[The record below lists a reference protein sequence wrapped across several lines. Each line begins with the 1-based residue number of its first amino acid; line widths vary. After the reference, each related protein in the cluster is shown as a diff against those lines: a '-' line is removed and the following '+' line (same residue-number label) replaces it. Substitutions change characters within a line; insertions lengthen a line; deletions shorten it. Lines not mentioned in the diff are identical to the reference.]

1 MRLFLFIL
9 ESWWLSSALKSP
21 PRPIVRG
28 APITMI
34 KMAASRMRVFN
45 ISTMLGD
52 RDRGWWV
59 VWTQSA
65 VPRRVGARSV

>member
-34 KMAASRMRVFN
+34 KMAASRIAGFQHINNAWR
-45 ISTMLGD
+45 
-52 RDRGWWV
+52 
-59 VWTQSA
+59 
-65 VPRRVGARSV
+65 P